1 MHGMNGSRAYRAG
14 IAVAC
19 VTSFLIVWTTIV
31 RDDGSGM
38 GNFGVI
44 MAAIVAAFATRFQPE
59 GVSRGMLGVSAMQM
73 LVGIAAATAPITA
86 TVPDGVLKAW
96 LFNGVFAALWLVS
109 AACFYRAATTAET
122 RQAI

>member
-1 MHGMNGSRAYRAG
+1 MHGLNESRAYCAG
-14 IAVAC
+14 IAVAG

-44 MAAIVAAFATRFQPE
+44 LAAMVAAFATRFQAD
-59 GVSRGMLGVSAMQM
+59 GIARGMLGVSAMQA
-73 LVGIAAATAPITA
+73 LVGAAAATAPITA

-96 LFNGVFAALWLVS
+96 LFNSVFAALWLVS
-109 AACFYRAATTAET
+109 AACFYRAATSADA

>member
-1 MHGMNGSRAYRAG
+1 MRRMNGNGAYRAG
-14 IAVAC
+14 VAVAA

-44 MAAIVAAFATRFQPE
+44 LAAMVAAFATRFQAD
-59 GVSRGMLGVSAMQM
+59 GIARGMLGVSVMQA
-73 LVGIAAATAPITA
+73 LVCIAAATAPMTA

-109 AACFYRAATTAET
+109 AACFYRAATSAET
-122 RQAI
+122 RRAI